1 MGWWRVLVMDI
12 AEAVERL
19 REVGDWIDDRSL
31 DLLREAVAEG
41 QGRRPEADRVLQQAR
56 RAIDKAIRGLE
67 SLGDTSP
74 LD

>member
-1 MGWWRVLVMDI
+1 MAWWRVLVMDI

-19 REVGDWIDDRSL
+19 REVADWIDDRSL

-41 QGRRPEADRVLQQAR
+41 HSRRPEADRVLQQAR